1 MSIRRCLM
9 RWILW
14 LVFVALVVLSG
25 CSEPVESGGDATSE
39 STAVPSSSA
48 TAPTTTTA
56 PATTTTSVTAATI
69 TTTAPT
75 TTTQPPTTTTTVDVF
90 FSIAADGLHPAPLPG
105 SGGWFGSGCSP
116 GSDTLPDGI
125 WAGWIAAR
133 LAGQVD
139 FDLACLHPTP
149 EEPRISNQSTRLRT
163 VPIAEN
169 AVVYAIKNDGHRG
182 TAVPYQTWQI
192 APVNRWCEAVMIAPF
207 FPSGCPVWVYV
218 NGGAATEIVEFWLP

>member
-1 MSIRRCLM
+1 MSIGRCLM
-9 RWILW
+9 RWVLW
-14 LVFVALVVLSG
+14 PVFVALVVLSA
-25 CSEPVESGGDATSE
+25 CSGSSESSGDATAE
-39 STAVPSSSA
+39 SAAVSSSSI
-48 TAPTTTTA
+48 TRVSTTTTA
-56 PATTTTSVTAATI
+56 ATT

-75 TTTQPPTTTTTVDVF
+75 TTTSPATTTTLDVF
-90 FSIAADGLHPAPLPG
+90 YSFAVHGLYPAPLPDSDG
-105 SGGWFGSGCSP
+105 LLGSGCSP
-116 GSDTLPDGI
+116 GSVTLPDGI

-169 AVVYAIKNDGHRG
+169 AVVYAIKNDGHIG
-182 TAVPYQTWQI
+182 TPVPYQNWQI
-192 APVNRWCEAVMIAPF
+192 DPVNRWCEAVMIAPF

>member
-1 MSIRRCLM
+1 M
-9 RWILW
+9 RWVLW
-14 LVFVALVVLSG
+14 PVFVALVVLSA
-25 CSEPVESGGDATSE
+25 CSGSSESSGDATAE
-39 STAVPSSSA
+39 SAAVSSSS
-48 TAPTTTTA
+48 TTRVSTTTTA
-56 PATTTTSVTAATI
+56 AT
-69 TTTAPT
+69 PT
-75 TTTQPPTTTTTVDVF
+75 TTRTQPPTTTTTLDVF
-90 FSIAADGLHPAPLPG
+90 YSFAVHGLYPAPLPD
-105 SGGWFGSGCSP
+105 SGGLLGSGCSP

-169 AVVYAIKNDGHRG
+169 AVVYAIKNDGHIG

-218 NGGAATEIVEFWLP
+218 NGGTATEIVEFWLP

>member
-1 MSIRRCLM
+1 M
-9 RWILW
+9 RWVLW

-25 CSEPVESGGDATSE
+25 CSGSPESSGDATTE
-39 STAVPSSSA
+39 STAVSSSSTTEVSTTTTA
-48 TAPTTTTA
+48 ATTTTTTAPTTTTS
-56 PATTTTSVTAATI
+56 PATT
-69 TTTAPT
+69 T
-75 TTTQPPTTTTTVDVF
+75 TTTQPPTTTTTLDVF
-90 FSIAADGLHPAPLPG
+90 YSFAVYGVYPAPLPD
-105 SGGWFGSGCSP
+105 SGGLLGSGCSP

-139 FDLACLHPTP
+139 FDLACLLPTP
-149 EEPRISNQSTRLRT
+149 EEPGVSNQSTRLRT

-169 AVVYAIKNDGHRG
+169 AVVHAMKDDGHIG

-192 APVNRWCEAVMIAPF
+192 APVNRWCEAVMMAPF
-207 FPSGCPVWVYV
+207 FPAGCPVWVYV